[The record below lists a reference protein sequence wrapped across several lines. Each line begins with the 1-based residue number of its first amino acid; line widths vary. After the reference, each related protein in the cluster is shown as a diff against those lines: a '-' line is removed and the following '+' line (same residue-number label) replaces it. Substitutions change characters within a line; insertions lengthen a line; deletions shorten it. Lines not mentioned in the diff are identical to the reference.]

1 MENLEQAPTSYFLEA
16 LATEIRNKETGN
28 TGLTAQDVRYSDNRL
43 KEAEE
48 DELEEEEEYPF

>member
-16 LATEIRNKETGN
+16 LATEIRNREAGN
-28 TGLTAQDVRYSDNRL
+28 AGLTAQEVRYIDERL